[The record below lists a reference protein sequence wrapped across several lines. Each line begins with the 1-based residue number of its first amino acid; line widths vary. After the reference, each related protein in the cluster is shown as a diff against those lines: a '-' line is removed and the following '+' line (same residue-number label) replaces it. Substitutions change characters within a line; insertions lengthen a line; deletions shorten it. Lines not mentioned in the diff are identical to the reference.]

1 MGAVRSLATGRDSVP
16 ATDRGLNA
24 MATERRPARRT
35 ARSPARAAASTSV
48 SNTGPTGS
56 GAACVS
62 SVASVST
69 ENGAFCSLPASEEVS
84 TARPLAKC
92 AAGPAAPPA
101 AGGIDD
107 AAVGAAVAVGA
118 SVAVMTTVAA
128 GIVSGAILAGPSAP
142 GVPSPASCWMK
153 GRYCDCSRF
162 SSVGGKGDG
171 LGGTVACAGTP
182 GVAVAWIGAPGVA
195 VSVG

>member
-1 MGAVRSLATGRDSVP
+1 MGALRRLATGRDSV
-16 ATDRGLNA
+16 ATTVRGLNA
-24 MATERRPARRT
+24 MAAERTPARRT

-48 SNTGPTGS
+48 SNTGHTGS

-69 ENGAFCSLPASEEVS
+69 ENGAFCSLLASEEVS

-101 AGGIDD
+101 TGGIDD
-107 AAVGAAVAVGA
+107 AAAAVAVGA

-128 GIVSGAILAGPSAP
+128 GIVAGAIPAGPFAP
-142 GVPSPASCWMK
+142 GVPSPASCWIK

-162 SSVGGKGDG
+162 SSVGGTGDG

-195 VSVG
+195 VPVG